1 MTQPGISSPDLTTAD
16 LESLTAIA
24 ADAARAVGDRIKELR
39 DGGVEVAATKSSSTD
54 IVTTADRE
62 SERLLVE
69 AISAARPDDAFFGEE
84 GTGTTGTSGITW
96 VLDPID
102 GTVNYLYGI
111 PAYVVSV
118 AATVAD
124 PHAFADGRRAVAGA
138 VYNPSTGELFTAYQ
152 GGGSRLNGSI
162 IAITGHGDLGTALVA
177 TGFGY
182 SVERRTEQAE
192 VVAKLIPQVRDIR
205 RIGSCAY
212 DLCMVAC
219 GRLDAYYERGVQPWD
234 YAAGALIASEAGA
247 ALLGKDD
254 ATPPGEPLFVAAA
267 PSLVGELRAALQA

>member
-1 MTQPGISSPDLTTAD
+1 MTQSGTSSPDRTTAD

-24 ADAARAVGDRIKELR
+24 ADAARAVGDRIKDLR

-54 IVTTADRE
+54 IVTTADQE

-84 GTGTTGTSGITW
+84 GTGTTGSSGITW

-124 PHAFADGRRAVAGA
+124 PTAFADGRRAVAGA
-138 VYNPSTGELFTAYQ
+138 VYNPSTGELFTAHR
-152 GGGSRLNGSI
+152 GGGSRLNGA
-162 IAITGHGDLGTALVA
+162 AITIAGHDELGTALVG

-192 VVAKLIPQVRDIR
+192 VVGKLIPRVRDIR

-254 ATPPGEPLFVAAA
+254 ATPPGEPLLVAAA
-267 PSLVGELRAALQA
+267 PGLVRELRAALQA